1 MVITVDNPGDATTT
15 RARRRASLKRRK
27 RRAVA
32 LLGVAAAV
40 FCATA
45 VLDHGHGFGVVGL
58 IRAMAEA
65 ALVGGLA
72 DWYAVVALFRHPLGL
87 PLPHT
92 AIIPHKKQAIGHS
105 LAGFIRDHFLRPEYI
120 AERMRAVNPADQLA
134 AYMSTPESALQLA
147 DVSVEVASHLVDV
160 LDNEDLQD
168 FVWRTARTKLA
179 DMDAAGLLAQVLEL
193 LTREGRHREA
203 VDSLLADV
211 AGYVQRPDVRAMLSA
226 RIADELWAVMR
237 WVKLDK
243 VVADKVAEKV
253 SAATAQLIEEMANDI
268 DHPLRRRF
276 DRQLPLFIDRLRT
289 DKDLRAK
296 VDAFRDAVI
305 ANRELAD
312 YTRGLYRS
320 ALDWVRRDLAD
331 PASRIHNRVVEATE
345 AMGRHLKATASLNAW
360 FNAWL
365 ATTTATLID
374 RYGENISAYIEARVE
389 AWTTAEVTEELEL
402 SIGGDLQWIRYNGT
416 AVGALVGALLYGLA
430 WAIHLVA
437 G

>member
-1 MVITVDNPGDATTT
+1 MDISLDKAGDTTST
-15 RARRRASLKRRK
+15 RARKRTSLKRRK
-27 RRAVA
+27 RWAA
-32 LLGVAAAV
+32 TLLGIAAAA

-45 VLDHGHGFGVVGL
+45 ALDRNHGFGVIGL

-92 AIIPHKKQAIGHS
+92 AIIPRKKQAIGHS
-105 LAGFIRDHFLRPEYI
+105 LADFIRDHFLRPEYV
-120 AERMRAVNPADQLA
+120 AERMRAIDPADRLA
-134 AYMSTPESALQLA
+134 GYMSTPESAEQLA
-147 DVSVEVASHLVDV
+147 DVSVEVATHLIDV

-179 DMDAAGLLAQVLEL
+179 EMDAASLLAQLLDL

-211 AGYVQRPDVRAMLSA
+211 AAYVQQPDVRAMLSA

-243 VVADKVAEKV
+243 VIADKVAEKV
-253 SAATAQLIEEMANDI
+253 SAATAQLIEEMANDTG
-268 DHPLRRRF
+268 HPLRRRF
-276 DRQLPLFIDRLRT
+276 DRQLPRFIDRLRT
-289 DKDLRAK
+289 DADLRGK
-296 VDAFRDAVI
+296 VRAFQHAVI

-312 YTRGLYRS
+312 YTRDLYS
-320 ALDWVRRDLAD
+320 STLDWARRDLAD
-331 PASRIHNRVVEATE
+331 PASTIHRQVVSASQ
-345 AMGRHLKATASLNAW
+345 AMGRHLKTTATLNAW

-365 ATTTATLID
+365 ATTVATLVD
-374 RYGENISAYIEARVE
+374 RYGDNISAYIEARVD
-389 AWTTAEVTEELEL
+389 AWTTDEVTEELEL

-416 AVGALVGALLYGLA
+416 AVGALIGALLYGLA
-430 WAIHLVA
+430 WAIHLIA
-437 G
+437 A

>member
-1 MVITVDNPGDATTT
+1 MDTTLDNSRPASGAKAEK
-15 RARRRASLKRRK
+15 RAALRRRK
-27 RRAVA
+27 RWAVA
-32 LLGVAAAV
+32 LLGVAAAA

-45 VLDHGHGFGVVGL
+45 VLDREHGFGVVGL
-58 IRAMAEA
+58 VRAMAEA

-92 AIIPHKKQAIGHS
+92 AIIPRKKQAIGHS
-105 LAGFIRDHFLRPEYI
+105 LADFIREHFLRPQYI
-120 AERMRAVNPADQLA
+120 AERVRAIDPADRLA
-134 AYMSTPESALQLA
+134 AYMSTPESAEQLA
-147 DVSVEVASHLVDV
+147 DVSIEVASHLVDV
-160 LDNEDLQD
+160 LDNKDLQH
-168 FVWRTARTKLA
+168 FVWRTARMKLA
-179 DMDAAGLLAQVLEL
+179 DMDAPGLLAQVLDL
-193 LTREGRHREA
+193 LTRDGRHREA

-226 RIADELWAVMR
+226 RIADELWAIMR

-243 VVADKVAEKV
+243 VVADKVADKV

-289 DKDLRAK
+289 DADLRGK

-312 YTRGLYRS
+312 YTGELYRS
-320 ALDWVRRDLAD
+320 TLAWIRRDLAD
-331 PASRIHNRVVEATE
+331 PASRIHHRVVDATQ
-345 AMGRHLKATASLNAW
+345 AMGRHLKATASLDAW

-374 RYGENISAYIEARVE
+374 RYGDNISAYIEARVD

-416 AVGALVGALLYGLA
+416 AVGALIGVLLYGLA

-437 G
+437 S